1 MGAELVPVS
10 PAALAAGNNNDYAGV
25 GASSF
30 ARLSAD
36 AAGSTLTGVVAP
48 TETGTGDRLLVI
60 VNISANTLSITHQD
74 VLSAAANRFL
84 TATGATLPLAA
95 DDTATFVYDSTTAR
109 WRQITGVV

>member
-1 MGAELVPVS
+1 MGLELIPVS

-36 AAGSTLTGVVAP
+36 ATGSTLTGVVAP
-48 TETGTGDRLLVI
+48 TEPGNGDRLLVI
-60 VNISANTLSITHQD
+60 VNISANTLTIANQD
-74 VLSAAANRFL
+74 ANSAAANQFL
-84 TATGATLPLAA
+84 TATGANLTLNQ
-95 DDTATFVYDSTTAR
+95 DDTATFIYDTATAL